1 MLAIRETGYTGIRNK
16 WFRLIIHLVL
26 WYLLTFIY
34 IISLY
39 LNSANSNFS
48 VFIRLDTFVL
58 NYGILGTINFLV
70 FYTLVFYII
79 PVFLHRKRKVQLGLV
94 ILGFILVA
102 GMIKYAVAWQF
113 REHLL
118 VKIGYTVPISI
129 PKGMNA
135 SHPSPAN
142 APRSSSVT
150 AATPAAAAPPAAV
163 PSAGSAAPPSSLNA
177 PHPTT
182 PLPASLTSPPVTA
195 PAKPIQNLPRSYYQG
210 PLEYSL
216 ESLLAGLMIAV
227 AALAYRILLDWYK
240 NEQIRKALE
249 HEKLKAELAFL
260 KMQVNPHFLF
270 NSLNNLYS
278 LSVLEKTVKT
288 SDGIMRLSEMIRY
301 MLYEKEDDQSRVSLT
316 KEVQHLNSYIDLQR
330 LRYESGMYLHF
341 SMEGNIEQARIA
353 PLLLFPLLENACK
366 HGVVDDPKRPVTVEL
381 RVAPNQIIFSI
392 RNDKNQH
399 FKDHTGGI
407 GLENVRKRLALLY
420 PDRHTI
426 QIEETATD
434 FFVQLHLPL

>member
-1 MLAIRETGYTGIRNK
+1 MLAIRDIWYAGIRNK

-34 IISLY
+34 IVSLY
-39 LNSANSNFS
+39 LNSVNSNFS
-48 VFIRLDTFVL
+48 VFIRLDMFVL

-70 FYTLVFYII
+70 FYILVFYII
-79 PVFLHRKRKVQLGLV
+79 PVFLRRKRKVQLGLV
-94 ILGFILVA
+94 IIGFILVA
-102 GMIKYAVAWQF
+102 GMVKYAIAWQF

-118 VKIGYTVPISI
+118 IKIGYTVPYSV
-129 PKGMNA
+129 PKGKSA
-135 SHPSPAN
+135 AHPSTVPH
-142 APRSSSVT
+142 PIIQ
-150 AATPAAAAPPAAV
+150 
-163 PSAGSAAPPSSLNA
+163 PSAGPAAPSSSLNE
-177 PHPTT
+177 PQPTIPPSANNDPQPTIQPSAISAT
-182 PLPASLTSPPVTA
+182 PLASN
-195 PAKPIQNLPRSYYQG
+195 PAKPIQPLPRSYYQG

-216 ESLLAGLMIAV
+216 QSLLAGLMIAF

-316 KEVQHLNSYIDLQR
+316 KEIQHLNSYIDLQR

-341 SMEGNIEQARIA
+341 SMEGNIDQARIA

-381 RVAPNQIIFSI
+381 KIAPGQIIFSI

-426 QIEETATD
+426 QIAETGTD

>member
-1 MLAIRETGYTGIRNK
+1 MLAIREIWYAGINNK

-48 VFIRLDTFVL
+48 VFIRLDAFVL

-79 PVFLHRKRKVQLGLV
+79 PVFLRRKRKVQLGLV
-94 ILGFILVA
+94 ILSFILVT

-118 VKIGYTVPISI
+118 VRIGYTVPMSV
-129 PKGMNA
+129 PKGA
-135 SHPSPAN
+135 KALHPSPAN
-142 APRSSSVT
+142 ATHPAPVNT
-150 AATPAAAAPPAAV
+150 AHPSPAPSTTLPPADPATPSP
-163 PSAGSAAPPSSLNA
+163 SLNA
-177 PHPTT
+177 PHSTT
-182 PLPASLTSPPVTA
+182 PLPATPTTPTTTA
-195 PAKPIQNLPRSYYQG
+195 PAKPQALPRSFYQG
-210 PLEYSL
+210 PLDYSL
-216 ESLLAGLMIAV
+216 ESLLAGLMIAF

-330 LRYESGMYLHF
+330 LRYESGMYLNF
-341 SMEGNIEQARIA
+341 SMEGNIDQARIA

-381 RVAPNQIIFSI
+381 KIAPTQIIFSI